1 MRLIMSEDK
10 KDAAKSMPIR
20 VLIVDD
26 HPIVRQGL
34 ATVLDQEEDLSV
46 VGQAADGV
54 EAVVKARGLLPDII
68 LMDLQM
74 PEMDGVEAITQI
86 LAEGS
91 DSKIIILTTYATDE
105 YIFSGIEAGARGY
118 LLKDSP
124 PDDVVKAIRTVH
136 QGESMIQ
143 PKIASRLLDRLGQ
156 LSHTHSPDTLLSDRE
171 IEVLQVMSTGA
182 ANKEIA
188 NQLLIGQSTVKTHIV
203 RIFSKLGVNGRTDA
217 VSEGLKKGIIEL

>member
-1 MRLIMSEDK
+1 MSENVI
-10 KDAAKSMPIR
+10 ASIR

-34 ATVLDQEEDLSV
+34 ATVLDQQEDLTV
-46 VGQAADGV
+46 VGQAVDGV
-54 EAVVKARGLLPDII
+54 EAVAQAQQLLPDII

-74 PEMDGVEAITQI
+74 PQMDGVEAIKQI
-86 LAEGS
+86 IGERT

-105 YIFSGIEAGARGY
+105 YIFSGLEAGARGY
-118 LLKDSP
+118 LLKDSSLEE
-124 PDDVVKAIRTVH
+124 VVTAIRTVH
-136 QGESMIQ
+136 QGESMTQ
-143 PKIASRLLDRLGQ
+143 PRVASRLLNRLGQ
-156 LSHTHSPDTLLSDRE
+156 LSHVHAPETVLSQRE

-188 NQLLIGQSTVKTHIV
+188 SQLQIGQSTVKTHIV
-203 RIFSKLGVNGRTDA
+203 RIFNKLGINGRTEA